1 MNQEKQRL
9 KQATDGKVPWK
20 NGDHISPND
29 SGKRCGRITVPMASP
44 GNTFPTMRHGV
55 ECIAGVRKALL
66 VSAMTDNGSVFPWH
80 SGMGKTPL

>member
-29 SGKRCGRITVPMASP
+29 SGKRCGRITVPMAPP

-55 ECIAGVRKALL
+55 GRIAKVNNNNSIFHANGTFALTFCL
-66 VSAMTDNGSVFPWH
+66 F
-80 SGMGKTPL
+80 